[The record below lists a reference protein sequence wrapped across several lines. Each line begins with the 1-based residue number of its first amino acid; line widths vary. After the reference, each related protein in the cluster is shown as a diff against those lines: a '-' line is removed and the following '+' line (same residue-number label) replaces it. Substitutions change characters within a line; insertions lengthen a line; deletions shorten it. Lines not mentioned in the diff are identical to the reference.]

1 MQLHTRNRV
10 FLTFS
15 HFRIGFNM
23 DLVLDK
29 QKFGGCG
36 KMKKV
41 VCENRPRRLVNLFLC
56 SVSHFAD
63 VIKWIAHPRMRIESQ
78 LQIPS
83 LDDIG
88 HRFRPFQGTN
98 R

>member
-41 VCENRPRRLVNLFLC
+41 VC
-56 SVSHFAD
+56 A
-63 VIKWIAHPRMRIESQ
+63 K
-78 LQIPS
+78 
-83 LDDIG
+83 IG
-88 HRFRPFQGTN
+88 RGDW
-98 R
+98 